1 MKSSISRRLRGY
13 SLRGSEPG
21 RDCRIKMRWLYAY
34 NKTATTAATMLLI
47 AMMFAAFPSYG
58 QQVKPSNSGYAP
70 VNGIKVYYEVYGE
83 GRPIVLLHGA
93 FYTIDMNWGQ
103 LIPGLSKTRKVIAI
117 EMQGHGHTPFSD
129 RKLSITALASD
140 VEGLMDYLKIDSAD
154 VAGFSMGGSVAYQFA
169 VQSPKRLRKLVII
182 SSTYKSSGWLPA
194 VNSGLKNLKPELFD
208 NTPLKAAYDAVAPD
222 KTKWRK
228 FLEQMFAFAGEPFNV
243 GDSNISK
250 IAAPVLII
258 SGDNDGL
265 DKIELMKTYQLLGG
279 GVSADLQAMPASQL
293 AIVPSQG
300 HVSLMMQTA
309 TILNYL
315 DSFLK

>member
-1 MKSSISRRLRGY
+1 MKSLLKTNNLLKSI
-13 SLRGSEPG
+13 
-21 RDCRIKMRWLYAY
+21 
-34 NKTATTAATMLLI
+34 LLI
-47 AMMFAAFPSYG
+47 VIIMLAVSRSYG
-58 QQVKPSNSGYAP
+58 QQIKPSNSGYAP

-83 GRPIVLLHGA
+83 GRPLVLLHGA

-103 LIPGLSKTRKVIAI
+103 LIPELSKNRKVIAI

-129 RKLSITALASD
+129 RKLSITTLAND
-140 VEGLMDYLKIDSAD
+140 VEGVMDYLKIDSAD

-182 SSTYKSSGWLPA
+182 SSTYKSSGWLPV
-194 VNSGLKNLKPELFD
+194 VNSGFKNLKPELF
-208 NTPLKAAYDAVAPD
+208 NSTPIKAAYDAVAPD
-222 KTKWRK
+222 KTKWTK
-228 FLEQMFAFAGEPFNV
+228 FLEQMFAFAEEPFDC
-243 GDSNISK
+243 GDSNIAK

-265 DKIELMKTYQLLGG
+265 DKIELIKTYQLMGG
-279 GVSADLQAMPASQL
+279 AVSADLGTMPRSQL

-300 HVSLMMQTA
+300 HVSLMMQTK
-309 TILNYL
+309 TILGYV